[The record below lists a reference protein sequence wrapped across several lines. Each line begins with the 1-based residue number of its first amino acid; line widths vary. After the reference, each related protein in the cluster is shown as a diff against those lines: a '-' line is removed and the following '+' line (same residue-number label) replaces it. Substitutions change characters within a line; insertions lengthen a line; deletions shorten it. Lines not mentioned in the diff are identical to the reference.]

1 MPRSVHR
8 ALGGAARAAGGRGA
22 QERGAAPAASA
33 PFHMRESFLF
43 PPVTPTWYIGH
54 MHRAMRSLPSLLARH
69 PPPLVVEVRDARLPL
84 TSINPHFEE
93 VLQNAPSAG
102 QRVALENGELVDGW
116 VARRLIVYTKRD
128 LVDSGTVGPVRRALE
143 EHTHGQRVMFVDTR
157 RPSDVRRVY
166 NWACERA
173 TQLSKAAASAA
184 SMGGPGSRHRSPRL
198 SGAARHTPTPETGVR
213 LLVVGMPNVGKS
225 ALLNALRFAGTGRGR
240 AASTHPHPGHTRK
253 VTGTVRITP
262 APPSL
267 AQLDAAGQVDMKQL
281 VAAYAQRGP
290 AIYVYDTPGIMVPYL
305 GPDAT
310 EGPERALKLGI
321 IGCIKQSLFDPETLV
336 DYLLYR
342 MNQRYAAAL
351 ESAARRGAAPP
362 PPPPYAALLRGAP
375 PTDDCRTF
383 LQAVAEVAPGAR
395 QRGGAP
401 NLALAAE
408 YVLDLFRKGRL
419 GPQELDLSGRP
430 PAQAY
435 EHVQR
440 YQSDALLGASR
451 RTQDL

>member
-1 MPRSVHR
+1 M
-8 ALGGAARAAGGRGA
+8 
-22 QERGAAPAASA
+22 
-33 PFHMRESFLF
+33 
-43 PPVTPTWYIGH
+43 
-54 MHRAMRSLPSLLARH
+54 
-69 PPPLVVEVRDARLPL
+69 
-84 TSINPHFEE
+84 
-93 VLQNAPSAG
+93 
-102 QRVALENGELVDGW
+102 
-116 VARRLIVYTKRD
+116 
-128 LVDSGTVGPVRRALE
+128 
-143 EHTHGQRVMFVDTR
+143 
-157 RPSDVRRVY
+157 
-166 NWACERA
+166 
-173 TQLSKAAASAA
+173 
-184 SMGGPGSRHRSPRL
+184 
-198 SGAARHTPTPETGVR
+198 
-213 LLVVGMPNVGKS
+213 
-225 ALLNALRFAGTGRGR
+225 
-240 AASTHPHPGHTRK
+240 
-253 VTGTVRITP
+253 RITP

-281 VAAYAQRGP
+281 VAEYAQRGP

-440 YQSDALLGASR
+440 YLSDALLGASR
-451 RTQDL
+451 RT